1 MAAFLNTRIVCLVL
15 PLALVAAASATPDAA
30 QRPEPS
36 SEDLAQ
42 TMARVGQQVERWYA
56 RARNVVSTE
65 DMWIQPLRAD
75 LTPAGVPRH
84 LTFELRVG
92 WDPGRSARGGVPVAS
107 VLRQPVEGPGG
118 SAREKDGARCMDPK
132 PVSPEPLA
140 MLLPARLGESE
151 FSAAGAARVDGRPA
165 LRIDYQDE
173 RRQPEITWTD
183 ACVSVDLKGRSRGR
197 IWVDATTYE
206 VLRLDDRLVG
216 RFDFD
221 VPRKYVRRGAARS
234 MVIERA
240 ESSIRYR
247 RVTFQEPEETLLLPA
262 AIDTLTVMRGGG
274 IQRVRVTQRF
284 SDYRRFSP
292 AGASCPKDPKS
303 GIRSGR
309 DHTRR
314 SGANGRD
321 ARRGRDEQA
330 AAGLRDP
337 PRHPVGPARASRC
350 R

>member
-1 MAAFLNTRIVCLVL
+1 MRRHRALTYRMSAFRFHVGHRTPPSRHSTPVAAFLNTRIVCLVL

-165 LRIDYQDE
+165 LRIDYQG
-173 RRQPEITWTD
+173 RAAVQPEITWTD

-284 SDYRRFSP
+284 SDYRRFLT
-292 AGASCPKDPKS
+292 G
-303 GIRSGR
+303 GR
-309 DHTRR
+309 IV
-314 SGANGRD
+314 
-321 ARRGRDEQA
+321 
-330 AAGLRDP
+330 P
-337 PRHPVGPARASRC
+337 
-350 R
+350 